1 MKKLGLGIQELSE
14 LRKHNRIYVDK
25 TKIIKNLIE
34 NEKYCFLSRPRRF
47 GKSLLLNTMKEIFQ
61 GNKDLFKDTYIYNE
75 CNFKEVFPIIKIDF
89 SSLAYDSL
97 GLEKVIDKELDI
109 IATENEIA
117 FENAEIYS
125 EKFRELIIKLSKIN
139 PVAILIDEYDK
150 PIIDYIDGKSRAT
163 AEKNRQIMKN
173 FYSVLK
179 NLDVHIRFLF
189 ITGVSKFSRVS
200 IFSELNNLTDITIN
214 EKYSNII
221 GYTEKEIINNYP
233 SYLKELEQKF
243 RFNRKKL
250 LERIKFW
257 YNGYS
262 WDAKNFVYN
271 PYSVLNL
278 FNSLEFENFWFKS
291 GTPTFLTKLI
301 KERNIDVKEY
311 DKQINISR
319 SVLDSYEISNIDTSV
334 LLFQTGYLT
343 IKECIR
349 DEEFVSFQMGYP
361 NMEVRSSIYLF
372 MGAEFAGLHNLKYSD
387 TVNRL
392 MIALKQ
398 NKIEDFIKSIR
409 VLFADISSNLA
420 SNQKE
425 SYYHTVLY
433 LALKFIGIQIEV
445 EVNTNHGRID
455 AVVRTIDYIYL
466 MEFKMTNAG
475 AALKQIKEKK
485 YYERYLDDEREI
497 ICLGVAFNADD
508 RNVKGYEVASIEEIK
523 SLAL

>member
-1 MKKLGLGIQELSE
+1 MKKLGLGTQELSM
-14 LRKHNRIYVDK
+14 LRKRNCVYVDK
-25 TKIIKNLIE
+25 TEYIYELIN
-34 NEKYCFLSRPRRF
+34 NETYCFLSRPRRF
-47 GKSLLLNTMKEIFQ
+47 GKSLLLNTIKEIFQ
-61 GNKDLFKDTYIYNE
+61 GNKELFKDTWIEDKYNFAE
-75 CNFKEVFPIIKIDF
+75 TFPIIKICMA
-89 SSLAYDSL
+89 SLDYANR
-97 GLEKVIDKELDI
+97 GLDI
-109 IATENEIA
+109 VLRENLEDIAKNHKVKLETITVK
-117 FENAEIYS
+117 
-125 EKFRELIIKLSKIN
+125 EKFQELIIKLSKKN

-150 PIIDYIDGKSRAT
+150 PIIDYIDEKSRDT

-179 NLDVHIRFLF
+179 NLDAHIRFLF

-214 EKYSNII
+214 RKYVNIT
-221 GYTEKEIINNYP
+221 GYTEEEIIDNYEN
-233 SYLKELEQKF
+233 YLIELEEEY
-243 RFNRKKL
+243 NWDRKRL

-301 KERNIDVKEY
+301 KEKDIDVKEY
-311 DKQINISR
+311 DNQINISR

-343 IKECIR
+343 IKEYIR

-361 NMEVRSSIYLF
+361 NMEVRSSLYLF
-372 MGAEFAGLHNLKYSD
+372 LGAEFAGLHNLKYSD

-392 MIALKQ
+392 MIALKK

-409 VLFADISSNLA
+409 VLFADISNNLA

-433 LALKFIGIQIEV
+433 LALKFIGVQIDV

-455 AVVRTIDYIYL
+455 AVVKTKDYIYI
-466 MEFKMTNAG
+466 MEFKMSNAK

-485 YYERYLDDEREI
+485 YYERYLDDERDI
-497 ICLGVAFNADD
+497 ICLGVAFDSDD
-508 RNVKGYEVASIEEIK
+508 RNVKGYEVASVEEME
-523 SLAL
+523 LL

>member
-1 MKKLGLGIQELSE
+1 MKKLGLGTQELSM
-14 LRKHNRIYVDK
+14 LRKRNCVYVDK
-25 TKIIKNLIE
+25 TEIIHKLIT
-34 NEKYCFLSRPRRF
+34 NETYCFLSRPRRF
-47 GKSLLLNTMKEIFQ
+47 GKSLLLNTIKEIFS
-61 GNKDLFKDTYIYNE
+61 GNKDLFKETWIYDKY
-75 CNFKEVFPIIKIDF
+75 NFTEQFPIIKICM
-89 SSLAYDSL
+89 SSLDYANR
-97 GLEKVIDKELDI
+97 GLNIVLQKKLEDIAKDYEIELES
-109 IATENEIA
+109 TTVK
-117 FENAEIYS
+117 
-125 EKFRELIIKLSKIN
+125 EKFEELILKLSKKN
-139 PVAILIDEYDK
+139 PVVILIDEYDK
-150 PIIDYIDGKSRAT
+150 PIIDYIEEKYHDT

-173 FYSVLK
+173 FYSILK
-179 NLDVHIRFLF
+179 DLDAHIRFLF

-200 IFSELNNLTDITIN
+200 IFSELNNLTDLTIN
-214 EKYSNII
+214 RKYSSIV
-221 GYTEKEIINNYP
+221 GYTEQEIIDNYEG
-233 SYLKELEQKF
+233 YLVELEEEYNWD
-243 RFNRKKL
+243 REKL

-262 WDAKNFVYN
+262 WDAKNFLYN

-278 FNSLEFENFWFKS
+278 LNSLEFENFWFKS

-311 DKQINISR
+311 DQQINISR

-343 IKECIR
+343 IKEYLR
-349 DEEFVSFQMGYP
+349 DEELVSFQMGYP
-361 NMEVRSSIYLF
+361 NMEVKSSLYLF
-372 MGAEFAGLHNLKYSD
+372 LGAEFAGLHNLKYSD

-392 MIALKQ
+392 MIALKK

-409 VLFADISSNLA
+409 VLFAKIPNNLA

-433 LALKFIGIQIEV
+433 LALKFIGIQIDV

-455 AVVRTIDYIYL
+455 AIVKTKDYIYI

-485 YYERYLDDEREI
+485 YYEPYLNDEREI
-497 ICLGVAFNADD
+497 ICLGIAFDAGD
-508 RNVKGYEVASIEEIK
+508 RNVKGYEVE
-523 SLAL
+523 SLRSTSSNYE